1 MIAMRPLRLA
11 RVGAQAEV
19 LRLRRRV
26 RRTVIR
32 AVYAVTGAL
41 FAFAALTFAHVA
53 LFLAIQ
59 RNLGSTSSALIVL
72 GGDLLIAL
80 ICVLLARVS
89 SPDQI
94 EREALQV
101 RRQAQRQLEATIA
114 AASLAAPAARLLGG
128 PRTLGAALALLVPSL
143 VARWRR

>member
-1 MIAMRPLRLA
+1 MRALRLG
-11 RVGAQAEV
+11 RVAAKAEL
-19 LRLRRRV
+19 LRLRRQV

-32 AVYAVTGAL
+32 VIYAGAGAL

-59 RNLGSTSSALIVL
+59 RNLGPTSSALIVL
-72 GGDLLIAL
+72 GGDLLIAS
-80 ICVLLARVS
+80 ICILMAIVS
-89 SPDQI
+89 APDQI

-101 RRQAQRQLEATIA
+101 RQQAQQQLQETIA
-114 AASLAAPAARLLGG
+114 AVTLAAPAARLVGR
-128 PRTLGAALALLVPSL
+128 PRTLGAALALLLPSL

>member
-1 MIAMRPLRLA
+1 MRALRLA
-11 RVGAQAEV
+11 RVAAEAE
-19 LRLRRRV
+19 LLLLRRRV

-32 AVYAVTGAL
+32 VIYAVSGA
-41 FAFAALTFAHVA
+41 FFTFAALTFAHVA

-59 RNLGSTSSALIVL
+59 RNLGPTTSALIVL

-80 ICVLLARVS
+80 ICILVASVS

-101 RRQAQRQLEATIA
+101 RQQAQQQLEETLA
-114 AASLAAPAARLLGG
+114 AATLAAPAARLLGR
-128 PRTLGAALALLVPSL
+128 PRALGAALALVLPSV
-143 VARWRR
+143 VARLRR